1 MSDELTDAQL
11 RELRSLRARVAE
23 LEQSQRELRQAQHAL
38 GESERRF
45 RETADFLSTII
56 SEAAPDGTLLY
67 TNEIG
72 YRSFGYA
79 PEEVR
84 KDGLNVMDL
93 VHPEDRPLALENM
106 SRLLRGESTG
116 RTEYRMVARDGREMN
131 MVLRSALI
139 VRDGEVVGVR
149 TSLSDITDRKKA
161 ERALRESEEKFRSV
175 SESMLVA
182 LAILQEGRVVYLNQ
196 AGADLL
202 DRPAEEVLGMGLDE
216 WIKIVHPD
224 DRQWVRGRVSGLIES
239 REESRARFTYR
250 IVLPSG
256 EVRWV
261 DRQSRTIHHFGKPAY
276 ILSMLDVTQI
286 HEAERALQE
295 LQQRLISAGEQER
308 RRLAREL
315 HDSIGQSLCAL
326 RLNLRSALSEQ
337 AEGRGASVARLDAM
351 CEELIGEV
359 RSLSHG
365 LYPPALES
373 LGLVSAL
380 RRLMRDAEAK
390 VRCVLHFDKGLDR
403 RRFAPEVEIALFR
416 IAQESF
422 SNAMRHSEASVL
434 EIHLGT
440 RGGNVFINI
449 LDDGKGFDPQS
460 HSGGIGLSTMRERA
474 KAIGG
479 NVWIS
484 SQPGRTCVEAI
495 VPALGTGRAGRAS
508 PSDP

>member
-1 MSDELTDAQL
+1 
-11 RELRSLRARVAE
+11 V
-23 LEQSQRELRQAQHAL
+23 
-38 GESERRF
+38 
-45 RETADFLSTII
+45 
-56 SEAAPDGTLLY
+56 
-67 TNEIG
+67 
-72 YRSFGYA
+72 
-79 PEEVR
+79 
-84 KDGLNVMDL
+84 
-93 VHPEDRPLALENM
+93 
-106 SRLLRGESTG
+106 
-116 RTEYRMVARDGREMN
+116 
-131 MVLRSALI
+131 
-139 VRDGEVVGVR
+139 
-149 TSLSDITDRKKA
+149 
-161 ERALRESEEKFRSV
+161 
-175 SESMLVA
+175 LVA
-182 LAILQEGRVVYLNQ
+182 LAILQEGRVVYINQ
-196 AGADLL
+196 ACADLAA
-202 DRPAEEVLGMGLDE
+202 RSVEELIGIGVDE
-216 WIKIVHPD
+216 WARLVHPD
-224 DRQWVRGRVSGLIES
+224 DVGWVRDRVSGLIES
-239 REESRARFTYR
+239 QETSPARFTYR

-261 DRQSRTIHHFGKPAY
+261 DRQSRTIHYLGKPAY
-276 ILSMLDVTQI
+276 ILSMLDVTQV

-380 RRLMRDAEAK
+380 RRLMRDGEAK
-390 VRCVLHFDKGLDR
+390 VRCVLHFDDGLDR

-422 SNAMRHSEASVL
+422 SNAMRHSDASVL
-434 EIHLGT
+434 EIHLGA
-440 RGGNVFINI
+440 RGGNVFVNI
-449 LDDGKGFDPQS
+449 LDDGKGFDVES
-460 HSGGIGLSTMRERA
+460 LSGGIGLSTMRERA

-484 SQPGRTCVEAI
+484 SRPGRTCVEAI
-495 VPALGTGRAGRAS
+495 VPALETGQAEGTS
-508 PSDP
+508 PSDPEAG